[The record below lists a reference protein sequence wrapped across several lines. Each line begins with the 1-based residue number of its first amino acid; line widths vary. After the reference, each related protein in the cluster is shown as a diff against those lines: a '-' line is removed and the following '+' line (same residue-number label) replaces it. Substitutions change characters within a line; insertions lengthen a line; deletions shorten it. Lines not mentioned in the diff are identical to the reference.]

1 MREVVDVAI
10 VGAGPYGLSVTAHLR
25 QLGLSLRTFG
35 QSMNLWRG
43 MPSGMFL
50 KSQPFA
56 SNLSDPLGA
65 YTLEAFCRATKR
77 PYVSY
82 GRPVALE
89 TFIEYGTW
97 FQGKQVPDLEE
108 TLVTHVGRAD
118 GLFTLSLSSGETAYA
133 RTVVIAAGVEHFA
146 NLPEP
151 FASLPRQVCTHS
163 SAHSDLGA
171 FAGRDVTIIGGG
183 QSALESAAL
192 AHEQGATVHLVVRA
206 PRLRW
211 NGVPL
216 SPDRPLLQQIR
227 EPEAGLGSGWS
238 TWFYSTRQSLFTYLP
253 AGKRAKIART
263 ALGPAGAHWLRP
275 RVENQF
281 PIMLGQAVTGARP
294 EEGGVRLR
302 LQNRRGHEVELVT
315 EHVIAATGY
324 RTDLSRLSFLD
335 RAIRTEVLTNGMTPR
350 VGRDFQSSVP
360 GLYFVGP
367 ATASTFGP
375 AMRFVYGTDFA
386 ARRLAE
392 RLTVSMDRR
401 PALTQ
406 EFVA

>member
-1 MREVVDVAI
+1 MSDAVDVAI

-35 QSMNLWRG
+35 KSMSLWRG

-56 SNLSDPLGA
+56 SNLSDPAGA

-108 TLVTHVGRAD
+108 LLVTHVSEAD
-118 GLFTLSLSSGETAYA
+118 GLFTLSLSNGETAYA

-151 FASLPRQVCTHS
+151 YASLPRQVCTHS
-163 SAHSDLGA
+163 SAHTDLGA
-171 FAGRDVTIIGGG
+171 FAGQDITIIGGG

-192 AHEQGATVHLVVRA
+192 AHEQGASVHLVVRQ
-206 PRLRW
+206 PQLRW

-216 SPDRPLLQQIR
+216 APDRPLLQQIR

-238 TWFYSTRQSLFTYLP
+238 TWFYSKQQSLYTYLP
-253 AGKRAKIART
+253 AGKRAKIGRT
-263 ALGPAGAHWLRP
+263 ALGPAGANWLRP

-281 PIMLGQAVTGARP
+281 PIMLGHAVTGIHP
-294 EEGGVRLR
+294 DEGGVRLR
-302 LQNRRGHEVELVT
+302 LRNRRGREVELHT

-324 RTDLSRLSFLD
+324 RTDLSRLRFLD
-335 RAIRTEVLTNGMTPR
+335 RALRTQLQTNRMTPH

-392 RLTVSMDRR
+392 RITRSIDRR
-401 PALTQ
+401 RAPAR